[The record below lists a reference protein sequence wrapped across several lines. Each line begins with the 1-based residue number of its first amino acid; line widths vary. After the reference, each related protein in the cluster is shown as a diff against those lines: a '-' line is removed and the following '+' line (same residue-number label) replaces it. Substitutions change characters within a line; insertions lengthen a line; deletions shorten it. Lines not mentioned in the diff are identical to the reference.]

1 MLFSHEPQ
9 CHSRPAGGGPVRC
22 STPALAGQAAG
33 GPDLALGGLLYLGSS
48 IGLVAVRL
56 VRDRD
61 WIGSGVARGEWP
73 WLLGAILFGGV
84 LVPVA
89 LMFGPVHVSASDTSL
104 LLNLQAVLTA
114 ALAWLVFKENANRRI
129 TDACPLSTAHA
140 QDGTRVAAEH
150 RLHAGRITL
159 EHAGAVGAGASFGA
173 RPQRDAVGHGTQ
185 FESEV
190 GFGVIVRIIPL
201 PFQRSIF
208 RED

>member
-22 STPALAGQAAG
+22 SAPAFAGQAAG
-33 GPDLALGGLLYLGSS
+33 GPDLALGGLLYLGTG
-48 IGLVAVRL
+48 IGLVAVHL
-56 VRDRD
+56 VRDRG
-61 WIGSGVARGEWP
+61 WTGSGVARGEWP

-84 LVPVA
+84 LVPVT
-89 LMFGPVHVSASDTSL
+89 LMFGPVHASASDTSL
-104 LLNLQAVLTA
+104 LLNLEAVLTA

-129 TDACPLSTAHA
+129 TDAYPLSTAHA
-140 QDGTRVAAEH
+140 QDETRVAAGQ

-159 EHAGAVGAGASFGA
+159 EHAGAIGAGASFSA

-185 FESEV
+185 FEGEV
-190 GFGVIVRIIPL
+190 GFEVIVRIMTL
-201 PFQRSIF
+201 PFRQSIF